1 MLEAAKK
8 APGTTEI
15 ATKLQVAQMRDWLRR
30 QKSMD
35 DVLALLKLDDG
46 VDKVLTN
53 PAFDTLEVY
62 INQFNKLNK
71 LNPDKQT
78 TTINTLMVQHGDE
91 AVAKMLE
98 AAKKVPSTETLAKE
112 LQVAQ
117 FSQWLKEGAKPANI
131 WKMLK
136 MEKATWMTNPDA
148 DVWRG
153 YLAFYKA
160 HKLTAKL
167 PTP

>member
-98 AAKKVPSTETLAKE
+98 AAKRCRARRRWQRSSRLRSSPS
-112 LQVAQ
+112 
-117 FSQWLKEGAKPANI
+117 G
-131 WKMLK
+131 
-136 MEKATWMTNPDA
+136 
-148 DVWRG
+148 
-153 YLAFYKA
+153 
-160 HKLTAKL
+160 
-167 PTP
+167 